1 MHHDIGG
8 GIMKVTSTEIQNNFG
23 KYLILAGKEDIIIT
37 KNGTEVAR
45 LTAGDNIIRHKEIM
59 DSVIRE
65 EAADYYDTENEI
77 YGRKASYDE
86 FLRLT
91 KGNEDARYE
100 YIDGEIYAMASPKT
114 PHQAALTELFGAFY
128 NWFQGKKCRPF
139 VAPYDITLRKSR
151 NDINIVQPD
160 LMVICDLDEKLG
172 EDGYYKGVPAL
183 VLEILSGS
191 TMRKDSLKKMN
202 LYMKAGIQE
211 YWMVYPVD
219 KIIAIYQFENGK
231 IIKVQSYEMED
242 GEKAESFVF
251 QGLSIDME
259 RVFR

>member
-1 MHHDIGG
+1 
-8 GIMKVTSTEIQNNFG
+8 MKVSSTEIQNNFG

-59 DSVIRE
+59 DNVIRE
-65 EAADYYDTENEI
+65 EAADYYDAEEDI
-77 YGRKASYDE
+77 SGRKASYDE
-86 FLRLT
+86 FLKLT
-91 KGNEDARYE
+91 KDREDARYE

-114 PHQAALTELFGAFY
+114 PHQAALTELIGAFY

-139 VAPYDITLRKSR
+139 VAPYDITLRRSR

-183 VLEILSGS
+183 ILEIISGS
-191 TMRKDSLKKMN
+191 TMRKDSLKKLN
-202 LYMKAGIQE
+202 LYMKTGVQE
-211 YWMVYPVD
+211 YWMVYPID
-219 KIIAIYQFENGK
+219 KTIIIHQFENGK
-231 IIKVQSYEMED
+231 TTKIQSCEAEY
-242 GEKAESFVF
+242 GEKAESFIF
-251 QGLSIDME
+251 QDLSIELD
-259 RVFR
+259 RIFR